1 MGSIFKKTRY
11 KKLTDNELLQ
21 LIANDD
27 HEAFKVIYVKYWQKL
42 VTLAIY
48 KTNDRED
55 AEEIIQ
61 DVFVSI
67 WNRRKVIYI
76 ENLEAYLVTA
86 IKMKLIDRLRKKIKE
101 YTKIDIESITVSTEI
116 IDYLTIEDFTTQVE
130 FSLKKLS
137 AKTQEVYELSRIQQ
151 KSQKEIADLINL
163 TPKAVEYHITK
174 ALKQLK
180 LDLEEFLK

>member
-1 MGSIFKKTRY
+1 MASIFNKTRY

-21 LIANDD
+21 LITCDD
-27 HEAFKVIYVKYWQKL
+27 HEAFKVIYDKYWQKL
-42 VTLAIY
+42 LTLAIY

-61 DVFVSI
+61 DIFVSI
-67 WNRRKVIYI
+67 WNRRGELTV
-76 ENLEAYLVTA
+76 ENLEAYLVTSV
-86 IKMKLIDRLRKKIKE
+86 KMKLIDRLRKKIKE
-101 YTKIDIESITVSTEI
+101 RTKIDIESISVSTEI

-130 FSLKKLS
+130 LSLKKLS
-137 AKTQEVYELSRIQQ
+137 TKTQEVYELSRNQQ